1 MEEEEFFKQYELEME
16 MLPQGI
22 EDLGVKIALPKNAN
36 KICWEFMIFNKLK
49 IDEIIKISNEFSFVS
64 ENDVKFILTR
74 KNKTTEDEK

>member
-1 MEEEEFFKQYELEME
+1 
-16 MLPQGI
+16 
-22 EDLGVKIALPKNAN
+22 
-36 KICWEFMIFNKLK
+36 MIFNKLK